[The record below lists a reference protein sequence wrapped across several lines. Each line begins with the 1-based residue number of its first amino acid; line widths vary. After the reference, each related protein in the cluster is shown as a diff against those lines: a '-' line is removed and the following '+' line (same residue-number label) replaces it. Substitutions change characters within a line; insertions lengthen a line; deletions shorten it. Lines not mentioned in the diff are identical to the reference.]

1 MVSEAPTAGGRDEYD
16 DDHESCFPIETSHPI
31 ISKWHLVEPD
41 IADVLSRLPYAT
53 LSLVRRGAPLKCVDN
68 PVTVLVGASENT
80 KATWSGIVDDISTI
94 LARSS
99 LSEISVV
106 VNPVDERYSIPPSP
120 ESSGKL
126 LSVEDF
132 DFAVGMGA
140 SFAPEHIDASATIGG
155 TIFIQY
161 EKSYVRLFMSAF
173 HPFLGVVKERMH
185 NLRS

>member
-1 MVSEAPTAGGRDEYD
+1 MDSKVPIAGDPDIYD
-16 DDHESCFPIETSHPI
+16 DDPESCSPVEASHPI
-31 ISKWHLVEPD
+31 ISKWHLVEPG
-41 IADVLSRLPYAT
+41 IADIISRLPYAT

-68 PVTVLVGASENT
+68 LVTVLVGASVNT

-106 VNPVDERYSIPPSP
+106 VNPIDERYSIPTSP
-120 ESSGKL
+120 EPSGKI
-126 LSVEDF
+126 LSVEEF
-132 DFAVGMGA
+132 DFVVGMGA

-161 EKSYVRLFMSAF
+161 EKSCVRLFMSAF